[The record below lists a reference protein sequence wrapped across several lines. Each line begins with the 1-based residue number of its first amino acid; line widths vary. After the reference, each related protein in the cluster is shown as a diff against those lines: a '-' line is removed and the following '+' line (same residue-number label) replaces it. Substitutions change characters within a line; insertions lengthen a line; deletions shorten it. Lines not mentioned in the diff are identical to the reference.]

1 MNVLFLIISCDYV
14 KLLLCFISQ
23 AIALDVSELGA
34 NLQAVGVLTSGGLSC
49 PCPAVCMKGRAEL
62 S

>member
-1 MNVLFLIISCDYV
+1 MNVLFLIISSDYV

-23 AIALDVSELGA
+23 AIALDVFELGA
-34 NLQAVGVLTSGGLSC
+34 NLQAVGVLTSGGPSALAQLS
-49 PCPAVCMKGRAEL
+49 ALKGRAEL